1 MKDNK
6 KFMAIGSL
14 VITVAAAVIEYVKV
28 INEESIDDKV
38 NRLIDEK
45 LAEREIKYENDLK

>member
-14 VITVAAAVIEYVKV
+14 AITIAAAVIEYIKV

-38 NRLIDEK
+38 NRLIDER
-45 LAEREIKYENDLK
+45 LAERDELDDLK

>member
-6 KFMAIGSL
+6 KFMAIGAMVVTIAS
-14 VITVAAAVIEYVKV
+14 AVIECIKV

-45 LAEREIKYENDLK
+45 LAEKEIEYENDLK

>member
-6 KFMAIGSL
+6 KLMAIGSL

-38 NRLIDEK
+38 NRLIDER
-45 LAEREIKYENDLK
+45 LAEREIIYENDLK

>member
-1 MKDNK
+1 MRDNK
-6 KFMAIGSL
+6 KFMAIGAMVVTIAS
-14 VITVAAAVIEYVKV
+14 AVIECVKV

-45 LAEREIKYENDLK
+45 LAKRDELDDLK

>member
-6 KFMAIGSL
+6 KFMAIGAMVVTIAS
-14 VITVAAAVIEYVKV
+14 AVFECIKV
-28 INEESIDDKV
+28 INAESIDDKV

-45 LAEREIKYENDLK
+45 LAERDALDDLK

>member
-6 KFMAIGSL
+6 KFMAIGAM
-14 VITVAAAVIEYVKV
+14 VVTVASAVIECIKV

-45 LAEREIKYENDLK
+45 LAERDELDDLK